1 MSIFDGLTRFADRQM
16 QARSE
21 RRTRMLLDALPESVQ
36 KDIGWRW
43 APRTRGQLGGTG
55 IGFVGQ

>member
-1 MSIFDGLTRFADRQM
+1 MSIFDGLARFAEQQM
-16 QARSE
+16 QARAE

-43 APRTRGQLGGTG
+43 APRARGQHASRE